1 MLEPFVRRAHHRS
14 LSRHVVSPF
23 HNCCQTDYNGLR
35 LEIFPVVRLVVAVVP
50 LIVRSR
56 CDKMVASRSGKKT
69 VLLRYFERLTRW
81 KIIARQAVRV
91 LCDFARTRKTPNEC
105 CTSIFMSYDDASCRT
120 SPLYHPKTIGR
131 PVLPPLQRC
140 TIFFHPQY
148 KLENSWAFIPNVW
161 TIHFYILLA
170 TQRQHFYNRTEKI
183 FSKKKII
190 ARVRR
195 QLWKGL

>member
-1 MLEPFVRRAHHRS
+1 MWSFCRYGTVLSMTYGPVASML
-14 LSRHVVSPF
+14 LLSPF

-140 TIFFHPQY
+140 TIFFSPP
-148 KLENSWAFIPNVW
+148 I
-161 TIHFYILLA
+161 
-170 TQRQHFYNRTEKI
+170 
-183 FSKKKII
+183 
-190 ARVRR
+190 
-195 QLWKGL
+195 